1 MAFENFLQNAANFAT
16 GGLYNQLSG
25 REQELERQRLAE
37 AEAFRANPELVREA
51 AKYDPSIMERLGN
64 LLTGGL
70 YGKATGMDE
79 KLEQRALAMQQI
91 REDEIQRRMMER
103 MKEYGIAPVEEP
115 MGSELNPDR
124 SAAPM
129 PVAPGTI
136 RKKNTFAGGY

>member
-25 REQELERQRLAE
+25 RDQELERQRLAE

-103 MKEYGIAPVEEP
+103 MKGYGIAPVEEP
-115 MGSELNPDR
+115 VGSELNPDR

-129 PVAPGTI
+129 PVALGTI

>member
-1 MAFENFLQNAANFAT
+1 MAIENFLQNAANFAT

-25 REQELERQRLAE
+25 RDEELQRQKMAE
-37 AEAFRANPELVREA
+37 IEAFRANPELVREA

-64 LLTGGL
+64 LLTGGI
-70 YGKATGMDE
+70 YGQASGMNE
-79 KLEQRALAMQQI
+79 KLQQRSLAKQQI
-91 REDEIQRRMMER
+91 MQDELQARMLER
-103 MKEYGIAPVEEP
+103 MRGYGISPVEEP
-115 MGSELNPDR
+115 IGSELNPDR

>member
-25 REQELERQRLAE
+25 RDQELERQRLAE

-103 MKEYGIAPVEEP
+103 MKGYGIAPVEEP
-115 MGSELNPDR
+115 VGSELNPDR

-129 PVAPGTI
+129 PVALHAVRLPHVLP
-136 RKKNTFAGGY
+136 AG

>member
-103 MKEYGIAPVEEP
+103 MKGYGIAPVEEP
-115 MGSELNPDR
+115 VGSELNPDR
-124 SAAPM
+124 SVAPM
-129 PVAPGTI
+129 PVAPRTI